1 MTVTKSCFTHDEQKA
16 FEPAEKIGIVAC
28 VNPHGQPHVS
38 LITSIMA
45 PRPDQVTLGE
55 FCRGL
60 SKQYIQQAP
69 DIAFLIMTMDR
80 RLWRGRARWTHL
92 RREGPEFQRYNDIPM
107 FRYNTYFG
115 INTVHYLDLV
125 ETTEAMPLPMAGIV
139 ASALL
144 TRVGKGAAATGDP
157 QRILK
162 PFAEGLFN
170 QMGSLKFISY
180 IGTDGVPELVPVV
193 QCQAAD
199 SRRLAFAP
207 LAFGR
212 ELRRIAS
219 GTEVAVFCLTM
230 GMEDVLIRGTFRGFK
245 RHRLITL
252 GTVDIEWV
260 YNSMPPAHGQI
271 YPEVPLEPVIEF

>member
-1 MTVTKSCFTHDEQKA
+1 
-16 FEPAEKIGIVAC
+16 
-28 VNPHGQPHVS
+28 
-38 LITSIMA
+38 
-45 PRPDQVTLGE
+45 
-55 FCRGL
+55 
-60 SKQYIQQAP
+60 
-69 DIAFLIMTMDR
+69 
-80 RLWRGRARWTHL
+80 
-92 RREGPEFQRYNDIPM
+92 
-107 FRYNTYFG
+107 
-115 INTVHYLDLV
+115 
-125 ETTEAMPLPMAGIV
+125 MAGIV

-144 TRVGKGAAATGDP
+144 TRLGKSAAATGRHD
-157 QRILK
+157 RILK

-180 IGTDGVPELVPVV
+180 VGADGFPQLVPVV

-212 ELRRIAS
+212 ELRRIEP

-245 RHRLITL
+245 RHRLVTL

-271 YPEVPLEPVIEF
+271 YPPVPLEPVTEF